1 MPYRTPLCLG
11 LVASLLIGT
20 LVVIAVPVVSQ
31 AESPLEFLRN
41 QAKRNGPNGQPR
53 TGFFGLFG
61 APEEA
66 PPPETEPPPS
76 QAMQQPFVR
85 GVCVRVCDQRRF
97 AIRLNLQDPGSEGSA
112 RQMCDAAGNGEA
124 TQFLVQRIA
133 DGGLPPDT
141 AANFANPAPGS
152 SCQSVN
158 EKATFTVPILADATL
173 RQGDIVATREGLKVF
188 VGGPQVPHSPA
199 DFISVKQ
206 AGIVDP
212 AVTKLQVAMTR

>member
-1 MPYRTPLCLG
+1 MAYRASLCLG
-11 LVASLLIGT
+11 LVASLVVGGLI
-20 LVVIAVPVVSQ
+20 LVVVPAVSQ

-41 QAKRNGPNGQPR
+41 QAQRRTTGRPN

-66 PPPETEPPPS
+66 PPSATEPPPS
-76 QAMQQPFVR
+76 QATQQPLIR

-97 AIRLNLQDPGSEGSA
+97 AIRLNPRDPGSEDSA
-112 RQMCDAAGNGEA
+112 RQMCDAAGQGEA
-124 TQFLVQRIA
+124 TQFLVQQISE
-133 DGGLPPDT
+133 GGLSPET
-141 AANFANPAPGS
+141 AATFANPAPDS
-152 SCQSVN
+152 SCQGVN
-158 EKATFTVPILADATL
+158 EKAIFTVPILADATL

-188 VGGPQVPHSPA
+188 VGGPRVPHSPA